1 MDFRNL
7 ANQISDVG
15 LPQLLTLNT
24 IRKRIS
30 LYLETMAKW
39 CYLIFVHHQQIQDDF
54 QWRKKQKQRHEFKAG
69 LKSLFSWREIERE
82 ETMRMIELKQ
92 DAYQISMCW
101 CLFALGVFQ
110 NMQHIGMSEHE
121 AARKSPL
128 AEIQLKKISTLFL
141 SLSSVFFPLIA
152 YTALKCKES
161 ICLFSRCSHL
171 TTVNER
177 MFAWLF
183 AFAEKYEVKRMYC
196 WNASHVRWWRISIRN
211 GRMEVW
217 KREDMDFNG
226 REKKP

>member
-1 MDFRNL
+1 
-7 ANQISDVG
+7 
-15 LPQLLTLNT
+15 
-24 IRKRIS
+24 
-30 LYLETMAKW
+30 MAKW
-39 CYLIFVHHQQIQDDF
+39 CYLIFEHHQQIQDDF

-141 SLSSVFFPLIA
+141 LSRQCFF
-152 YTALKCKES
+152 
-161 ICLFSRCSHL
+161 RWSH
-171 TTVNER
+171 TP
-177 MFAWLF
+177 
-183 AFAEKYEVKRMYC
+183 
-196 WNASHVRWWRISIRN
+196 H
-211 GRMEVW
+211 
-217 KREDMDFNG
+217 
-226 REKKP
+226 

>member
-1 MDFRNL
+1 
-7 ANQISDVG
+7 
-15 LPQLLTLNT
+15 
-24 IRKRIS
+24 
-30 LYLETMAKW
+30 MAKW
-39 CYLIFVHHQQIQDDF
+39 CYLIFEHHQQIQDDF

-128 AEIQLKKISTLFL
+128 AEIQLKKSSTLFL

-183 AFAEKYEVKRMYC
+183 AFAEKYEVKRMYY

>member
-15 LPQLLTLNT
+15 LPQLLTLNSDPKANFT
-24 IRKRIS
+24 VSGNNGQVMLFNFWTSPTNSRRFS
-30 LYLETMAKW
+30 
-39 CYLIFVHHQQIQDDF
+39 VG
-54 QWRKKQKQRHEFKAG
+54 RKKQKQRHEFKAG

-128 AEIQLKKISTLFL
+128 AEIQLKKSSTLFL

-171 TTVNER
+171 TTV
-177 MFAWLF
+177 
-183 AFAEKYEVKRMYC
+183 EKGCLLDCLHLPKNMKWSVCITEMLRMYDGDGFQFGM
-196 WNASHVRWWRISIRN
+196 A
-211 GRMEVW
+211 EW
-217 KREDMDFNG
+217 KCE
-226 REKKP
+226 REKT